1 MKIQMNTDS
10 NVIASEEL
18 RAYSNDLLSEELK
31 RFENQVTRLEIHLSD
46 ENGDKDG
53 VNDKRCLIEARFKGR
68 QPIVVTDR
76 AGTQE
81 LAIAGAAEKLKASLE
96 KILGRIRDH

>member
-1 MKIQMNTDS
+1 
-10 NVIASEEL
+10 
-18 RAYSNDLLSEELK
+18 
-31 RFENQVTRLEIHLSD
+31 
-46 ENGDKDG
+46 

-96 KILGRIRDH
+96 KILGRIRDHK